1 MFGPTETT
9 IWSTTQTAEAGQGAV
24 PIGTPIANTQVYVL
38 DDAMQPTPIGVPGE
52 LYIGGAGVTRGYFQR
67 DDLTAERFLPNPF
80 ADGQMYR
87 TGDLARWRTD
97 GRLDFLG
104 RADFQVKLRGY
115 RVELGEIESVIDQH
129 AGVQQSV
136 VIAREDTPG
145 VVQLVGYL
153 LAEKAMDEAALRKE
167 MLKSLPDYMVP
178 RHFVTLDA
186 LPLTPNKKV
195 DRNALPAPTRGQAKT
210 TAAVALKTPATPVDL
225 GSEADITDKIAA
237 IWSAMLGVPQIGPKD
252 SFFDLG
258 GHSLLA
264 VQAHREIRATMGV
277 QTLSITDIFR
287 APTLGALAK
296 IVAQKAGA
304 KPASQTPA
312 PAASPVAAPAAPA
325 SGDTLQDAMAR
336 RREMRERRRDR

>member
-1 MFGPTETT
+1 
-9 IWSTTQTAEAGQGAV
+9 
-24 PIGTPIANTQVYVL
+24 
-38 DDAMQPTPIGVPGE
+38 
-52 LYIGGAGVTRGYFQR
+52 
-67 DDLTAERFLPNPF
+67 
-80 ADGQMYR
+80 MYR

-115 RVELGEIESVIDQH
+115 RVELGEIENVIDQH
-129 AGVQQSV
+129 AGIQQSV

-153 LAEKAMDEAALRKE
+153 LAEKAVDEAALRKG

-178 RHFVTLDA
+178 QHFVTLDA
-186 LPLTPNKKV
+186 FPLTPNKKV
-195 DRNALPAPTRGQAKT
+195 DRNALPKPARSQAKP
-210 TAAVALKTPATPVDL
+210 AAVAPTTPATPVDL
-225 GSEADITDKIAA
+225 GSEADISDKIAA

-287 APTLGALAK
+287 APTLAALAK

-304 KPASQTPA
+304 KPTSQTPA